1 MGATGLSSDPKEY
14 RARLNDQ
21 PDAQIDAW
29 AAELMRDV
37 AIRRGVLRVLEDFRR
52 AAQINEG
59 EFERVFASG
68 GGAPSVVGRD
78 GQGRVMVPAVTLY
91 TLVPGLR
98 AQVADARQRLIE
110 YLVSNFDEL
119 VYV

>member
-1 MGATGLSSDPKEY
+1 MGATGLSADSGEY
-14 RARLNDQ
+14 RDRLADQ

-37 AIRRGVLRVLEDFRR
+37 AIRRGIARVVEDFCR
-52 AAQINEG
+52 ATKLTEP

-68 GGAPSVVGRD
+68 GGPPATLGRD
-78 GQGRVMVPAVTLY
+78 PGGRLIVPAVALWA
-91 TLVPGLR
+91 LVPGIR
-98 AQVADARQRLIE
+98 ARTTDGRSRLID
-110 YLVSNFDEL
+110 YLVANFGEL